1 MQIPNIKIEFPTTM
15 YDKYVYVMYQLIN
28 LSKNKDKS
36 KYALSYIIGLRWYVP
51 KSWAFGVTSWMLMMA
66 IVIIHLN
73 I

>member
-36 KYALSYIIGLRWYVP
+36 KYALSYIIGLR
-51 KSWAFGVTSWMLMMA
+51 
-66 IVIIHLN
+66 
-73 I
+73 